1 MKLQSKI
8 YDEFLKPSAPSTLL
22 NSSGMATF
30 ILSSVRWSRNYLLA
44 FLDNHLIHYPTPIN
58 LTYAWSF
65 GSSAGICL
73 VIQMLSGIFLAM
85 HYTPH
90 IDLAFSSV
98 EHIMRDVNY
107 GWLIRYI
114 HANGASMF
122 FIVVYCHIF
131 RGLYYGS
138 YMQPRQ
144 LLWCTGVLIFI
155 LMMGTAF
162 MGYVLPWGQMSFWGA
177 TVITSLVT
185 ALPVVGQPIVDWL
198 WGGFTI
204 NNATLNRF
212 FSLHFFLPFIIA
224 GLTIIHLALL
234 HKDGSN
240 NPLGVDSGIDK
251 ISFYPYFFVKDLYA
265 FFVFV
270 FFFVVLVYFFP
281 NALGHS
287 DNYIPADPMQT
298 PAHIV
303 PEWYF
308 LPFYAI
314 LRSIPD
320 KIGGVI
326 AMGGSLIVLF
336 IIPFTNTSIVRSTNY
351 RPIFKI
357 CYWLLV
363 ADFIVLTWV
372 GQKPVKDVYI
382 IIGQLA
388 TLYYFLFFIVLVP
401 VVGLIET
408 RLAHYKVK

>member
-1 MKLQSKI
+1 MKSHTKI
-8 YDEFLKPSAPSTLL
+8 YSKFLKSAP
-22 NSSGMATF
+22 NVF
-30 ILSSVRWSRNYLLA
+30 INLDRMIAFFLERLRLSRQFIIS

-73 VIQMLSGIFLAM
+73 IIQMLSGIFLAM

-98 EHIMRDVNY
+98 EHIMRDVNH

-138 YMQPRQ
+138 YMHPRQ

-155 LMMGTAF
+155 LMMATAF

-185 ALPVVGQPIVDWL
+185 ALPVIGQTIVDWL
-198 WGGFTI
+198 WGGFTV

-212 FSLHFFLPFIIA
+212 FSIHFFLPFVIA

-234 HKDGSN
+234 HRDGSN
-240 NPLGVDSGIDK
+240 NPLGTDSGVDK
-251 ISFYPYFFVKDLYA
+251 ISFYPYFFVKDLHA

-270 FFFVVLVYFFP
+270 FVFAFFVYFSP
-281 NALGHS
+281 NTLGHP
-287 DNYIPADPMQT
+287 DNYIAADPMHT
-298 PAHIV
+298 PAHII

-308 LPFYAI
+308 LRA
-314 LRSIPD
+314 S
-320 KIGGVI
+320 
-326 AMGGSLIVLF
+326 S
-336 IIPFTNTSIVRSTNY
+336 N
-351 RPIFKI
+351 
-357 CYWLLV
+357 LLT
-363 ADFIVLTWV
+363 AS
-372 GQKPVKDVYI
+372 
-382 IIGQLA
+382 
-388 TLYYFLFFIVLVP
+388 
-401 VVGLIET
+401 
-408 RLAHYKVK
+408 